1 MTFPMIRPILLASLA
16 VPALM
21 LGGCMGTQNRGVESV
36 HQPVVDRTSYALDL
50 ATRGGAL
57 APGEDYRLAGWME
70 GIHVGFGDRI
80 AIDDPGGYA
89 PTAHEQVAGVV
100 ARYGLLLSTDTPVT
114 NAPVAQGAVRVIV
127 SRMRASVPGC
137 PDWSRDS
144 STELDQHTSSN
155 FGCAVNSN
163 LAAMVARPDDLVR
176 GTEAGSVVDPALTS
190 KAIDNYRKRTA
201 TGATG
206 TLPATGGK

>member
-1 MTFPMIRPILLASLA
+1 MIRPILLASLA

-70 GIHVGFGDRI
+70 GMHVGFGDRI

>member
-1 MTFPMIRPILLASLA
+1 MIRPILLASLA

-70 GIHVGFGDRI
+70 GMHVGFGDRI

-114 NAPVAQGAVRVIV
+114 GAPVAQGAVRVIV

>member
-1 MTFPMIRPILLASLA
+1 MIRPILLASLA

-70 GIHVGFGDRI
+70 GMHVGFGDRI
-80 AIDDPGGYA
+80 AIDDPGDYA

>member
-1 MTFPMIRPILLASLA
+1 MIRPILLASLA

>member
-1 MTFPMIRPILLASLA
+1 MIRPILLASLA

-70 GIHVGFGDRI
+70 GMHVGFGDRI

-114 NAPVAQGAVRVIV
+114 GAPVAQGAVRVIV

-206 TLPATGGK
+206 TLPATGVK